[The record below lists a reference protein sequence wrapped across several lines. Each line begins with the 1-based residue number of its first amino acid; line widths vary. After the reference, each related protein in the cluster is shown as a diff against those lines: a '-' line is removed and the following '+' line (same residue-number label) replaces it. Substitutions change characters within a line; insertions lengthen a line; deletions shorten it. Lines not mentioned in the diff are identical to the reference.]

1 MAAQEEVDRAGLVA
15 VQGLDLGP
23 DLVPAVRIAPLRT
36 ECLIIARAWSGAR
49 FSCLFSATS
58 CPVRV

>member
-36 ECLIIARAWSGAR
+36 ECLIIAAWDSAR
-49 FSCLFSATS
+49 FGCLFSATS